1 MWFRRRQR
9 AVVSV
14 PPDDQDEDNEGVRIL
29 RPTSPAVREATAPAV
44 RVERYVAALAFHA
57 AQLEDRIGQLER
69 AAADQADAHLDLPTH
84 GDLLEVRLHSSRVS
98 ADLGRLALELRSEV
112 SEIKDEADRA
122 ARKAERAADAAAL
135 AQDPDRLVELAEQL
149 LEMAD
154 ALDAKRRA
162 S

>member
-9 AVVSV
+9 AVASV
-14 PPDDQDEDNEGVRIL
+14 PLQDEADEGVRIL
-29 RPTSPAVREATAPAV
+29 GPTAPALVAPAAPAV
-44 RVERYVAALAFHA
+44 RVERYVVALAFHA
-57 AQLEDRIGQLER
+57 AQLEDRIVQLER
-69 AAADQADAHLDLPTH
+69 TAAEQADAHLDLPDH
-84 GDLLEVRLHSSRVS
+84 SDLLEVRLHSSRVS

-112 SEIKDEADRA
+112 AEIKDEADRA
-122 ARKAERAADAAAL
+122 ARTAERAAASAAL

-154 ALDAKRRA
+154 AVDARRRA

>member
-9 AVVSV
+9 AVATV
-14 PPDDQDEDNEGVRIL
+14 PLDDEPDERVRIL
-29 RPTSPAVREATAPAV
+29 PCAPALAAPEAPAV
-44 RVERYVAALAFHA
+44 RVERYVVALAFHA
-57 AQLEDRIGQLER
+57 AQLEDRIVRLER
-69 AAADQADAHLDLPTH
+69 AASAQAEAHLDLPDH
-84 GDLLEVRLHSSRVS
+84 NDLLEVRLHSSRVS
-98 ADLGRLALELRSEV
+98 ADLGRLALELRSEI

-122 ARKAERAADAAAL
+122 ARTAERAAASAAL

-154 ALDAKRRA
+154 AVDARRRA

>member
-9 AVVSV
+9 VAV
-14 PPDDQDEDNEGVRIL
+14 PDAPGEEDDEGVRIL
-29 RPTSPAVREATAPAV
+29 GSMPPAVPPAV

-57 AQLEDRIGQLER
+57 AQLEDRISQLER
-69 AAADQADAHLDLPTH
+69 AVAYEADAHLDLPTH
-84 GDLLEVRLHSSRVS
+84 SDLLEVRLHSSRVS

-112 SEIKDEADRA
+112 AEIKDEADRA

-154 ALDAKRRA
+154 ALDASRRA

>member
-9 AVVSV
+9 AALAASRQ
-14 PPDDQDEDNEGVRIL
+14 PEEGEGVRIIGSV
-29 RPTSPAVREATAPAV
+29 SPSLVAATPPAL
-44 RVERYVAALAFHA
+44 RVERYVVALAFHA

-69 AAADQADAHLDLPTH
+69 EAAEQTDRHLELPNHT
-84 GDLLEVRLHSSRVS
+84 DLLDVRLHSSRVS

-112 SEIKDEADRA
+112 AEIKDEADRSARA
-122 ARKAERAADAAAL
+122 AKRAADAAAL

>member
-9 AVVSV
+9 VAVSD
-14 PPDDQDEDNEGVRIL
+14 PPGGEDDKGVRIL
-29 RPTSPAVREATAPAV
+29 GTTPPTPPAVAPAV

-69 AAADQADAHLDLPTH
+69 AVSFQADASLDLPTH
-84 GDLLEVRLHSSRVS
+84 SDLLEVRLHSSRVS

-112 SEIKDEADRA
+112 AEIKDEADRT
-122 ARKAERAADAAAL
+122 ARKAERAASAASL

>member
-14 PPDDQDEDNEGVRIL
+14 LPDDEDVGVRIL
-29 RPTSPAVREATAPAV
+29 RPTSPALVASVAPAV

-69 AAADQADAHLDLPTH
+69 AADDQVDAHLDLPTH
-84 GDLLEVRLHSSRVS
+84 TDLLEVRLHSSRVS

-112 SEIKDEADRA
+112 AEIKDEADRA
-122 ARKAERAADAAAL
+122 ARKVERAADAAAL
-135 AQDPDRLVELAEQL
+135 AQDPERLVELAEQL

>member
-9 AVVSV
+9 AVVSD
-14 PPDDQDEDNEGVRIL
+14 PPGGEDDEGVRIL
-29 RPTSPAVREATAPAV
+29 GSAPPAVARAVPPAV

-69 AAADQADAHLDLPTH
+69 AMSFQADAHLDLPTH
-84 GDLLEVRLHSSRVS
+84 SDLLEVRLHSSRVS

-112 SEIKDEADRA
+112 AEIKDEADRA
-122 ARKAERAADAAAL
+122 ARKADRAANAAAL
-135 AQDPDRLVELAEQL
+135 AQDPERLVELAEEL

>member
-9 AVVSV
+9 AAVSL
-14 PPDDQDEDNEGVRIL
+14 PAGEEESGVRIL
-29 RPTSPAVREATAPAV
+29 PASPALVAPVAPAE
-44 RVERYVAALAFHA
+44 RVERFVAALAVHA

-69 AAADQADAHLDLPTH
+69 GAADQVDAHLEVPTH
-84 GDLLEVRLHSSRVS
+84 TDLLEVRLHSSRVS

-112 SEIKDEADRA
+112 AEIKDEADRA
-122 ARKAERAADAAAL
+122 ARATQRAADAAAL
-135 AQDPDRLVELAEQL
+135 ARDPERLVELAEEL

-154 ALDAKRRA
+154 ALDAERRA

>member
-9 AVVSV
+9 AAV
-14 PPDDQDEDNEGVRIL
+14 PDLPGEEDDEGVRIL
-29 RPTSPAVREATAPAV
+29 GSMPPAVPPAV

-69 AAADQADAHLDLPTH
+69 AVAYQADAHLDLPTH
-84 GDLLEVRLHSSRVS
+84 SDLLEVRLHSSRVS

-112 SEIKDEADRA
+112 AEIKDEADRA
-122 ARKAERAADAAAL
+122 ARTAERAADAAAL
-135 AQDPDRLVELAEQL
+135 ARDPERLVELAEQL

-154 ALDAKRRA
+154 ALDASRRA

>member
-9 AVVSV
+9 AASSV
-14 PPDDQDEDNEGVRIL
+14 LPEHADGEGVRIL
-29 RPTSPAVREATAPAV
+29 EPASPALVPAV
-44 RVERYVAALAFHA
+44 AVAERVERYVAALAFHA
-57 AQLEDRIGQLER
+57 AQLEDRIGHLER
-69 AAADQADAHLDLPTH
+69 VGVEQTDAHLDLPTH
-84 GDLLEVRLHSSRVS
+84 TDLLEVRLHSSRVS

-112 SEIKDEADRA
+112 AEIKEEADRSVRA
-122 ARKAERAADAAAL
+122 ARRAANAAAL
-135 AQDPDRLVELAEQL
+135 AQDPDRLVELAEEL

>member
-1 MWFRRRQR
+1 MWFRRRR
-9 AVVSV
+9 RGAPSV
-14 PPDDQDEDNEGVRIL
+14 TSEQDEGEGVRIL
-29 RPTSPAVREATAPAV
+29 GPAAPALPAV
-44 RVERYVAALAFHA
+44 RVERYVVALAVHA

-69 AAADQADAHLDLPTH
+69 AAIDQADAHLELPNHT
-84 GDLLEVRLHSSRVS
+84 DLLDVRLHSSRVS

-112 SEIKDEADRA
+112 AEIKDEADRA
-122 ARKAERAADAAAL
+122 ARAADRAAHAAAL
-135 AQDPDRLVELAEQL
+135 ASDPERLVELAEEL

>member
-9 AVVSV
+9 AAVSLL
-14 PPDDQDEDNEGVRIL
+14 PDDDDGAVRIL
-29 RPTSPAVREATAPAV
+29 PASPAIIDAAAPAV
-44 RVERYVAALAFHA
+44 RVERYVVALAFHA

-69 AAADQADAHLDLPTH
+69 AAADQADAHLELPTH
-84 GDLLEVRLHSSRVS
+84 TDLLEVRLHSSRVS

-112 SEIKDEADRA
+112 AEIKDEADRA
-122 ARKAERAADAAAL
+122 ARATQRAADAAAL
-135 AQDPDRLVELAEQL
+135 ARDPERLVELAEEL

-154 ALDAKRRA
+154 ALDAERRA